1 MFQSKKIIFLMN
13 LSQQKLAQF
22 SKDDLD
28 KENCRPFSVS
38 KAFERIML
46 HQINTFTTDKLLKH
60 QTEFRKKKQ
69 HTTLF
74 DFYVE
79 MWKKILDQE
88 RYICALFIDL
98 LKAFD
103 TLNHDLLISKLGAYG
118 FETDALRYMKSYLI
132 TESK

>member
-1 MFQSKKIIFLMN
+1 
-13 LSQQKLAQF
+13 
-22 SKDDLD
+22 
-28 KENCRPFSVS
+28 
-38 KAFERIML
+38 
-46 HQINTFTTDKLLKH
+46 
-60 QTEFRKKKQ
+60 
-69 HTTLF
+69 
-74 DFYVE
+74 

-132 TESK
+132 TERKRQE